1 MKKLIPTNRLIG
13 AAVALV
19 LLLMLYFVTL
29 FKLQIIEG
37 AKYSEES
44 ANNIVS
50 EEVVAASRGNIYDR
64 YGRSLV
70 SSRACHNIVLN
81 TDELFEQEDYNA
93 DILRLLNTIEEYGET
108 YNDDLPITASSPFE
122 FTDISAVQRT
132 VLDGYLKNAAVYQK
146 DIAIPSGLAYY
157 SVDDNGDYILD
168 DNGDPI
174 ILVNEDVTAVE
185 LMAFFRSRY
194 DIDPTYNN
202 EETRKIAGLR
212 YAINSR
218 YIVASS
224 DFILVEDAS
233 LALITRL
240 LESDFPGVEVKTS
253 YVREFNTTGAAHIL
267 GYTGLMNA
275 EEYVV
280 YKTRGYPMDSKVGK
294 DGAELAFE
302 EYLHG
307 TEGKVR
313 VTKNADGS
321 VLKKVY
327 LTEPEP
333 GNNVYLTIDIVLQEA
348 VERILDTGIA
358 KIMEDRAVTNEE
370 AIRDG
375 RIDEVMGEITGA
387 GCVVMDVKSGEPLA
401 IASWPDFD
409 LTTLMDNYQAVA
421 EDEGKPLFNR
431 ALSGIYAPGS
441 TFKPVTAIAC
451 LTEEKITVE
460 TTVEDEGIFRK
471 YKDAG
476 YAPKCWAYG
485 VQPLHGTVNVSG
497 ALAVSCNY
505 FFYTIGE
512 MLGIDM
518 LSDYANRFGLGVS
531 TGIELPESV
540 GIMSTQDY
548 KVQLTGANW
557 YIGDTIQ
564 ASIGQSY
571 NLFTPLQMATY
582 ISTIANSG
590 ERHTAS
596 ILKRVTTFDN
606 AETVYNREAT
616 VLSKVESDE
625 ENYEAV
631 RYGMYLVSTQDR
643 GSDRGSAV
651 DTFGDYAIP
660 VASKTGTAQIGE
672 GKTNNGIFVCFAPYD
687 DPEVAIAIMVEH
699 GQSGSTI
706 AFMAREM
713 LDAYFAIQETS
724 ETVESE
730 MTLLQ

>member
-1 MKKLIPTNRLIG
+1 MKKLFPHGRMIG
-13 AAVALV
+13 AAVGLA
-19 LLLMLYFVTL
+19 LLLILYFVVL

-44 ANNIVS
+44 ANSIVS
-50 EEVVAASRGNIYDR
+50 VETVAASRGNILDR
-64 YGRSLV
+64 YGRLLV

-93 DILRLLNTIEEYGET
+93 DILRLIETVEEFGET
-108 YNDDLPITASSPFE
+108 YTDDLPITTSSPFE
-122 FTDISAVQRT
+122 FTEMTAIQET
-132 VLDGYLKNAAVYQK
+132 ILKGFLQNAAIHQTK
-146 DIAIPSGLAYY
+146 IAMASGLAEY
-157 SVDDNGDYILD
+157 SYDEEGNQNYDED
-168 DNGDPI
+168 GDPI
-174 ILVNEDVTAVE
+174 ILVDDEVTAVE
-185 LMAFFRSRY
+185 LMAFFRARY
-194 DIDPTYNN
+194 KIDSTYDN
-202 EETRKIAGLR
+202 EETRKIAGMR

-224 DFILVEDAS
+224 EYIFVEDAS

-253 YVREFNTTGAAHIL
+253 YVREYNTTGAAHIL
-267 GYTGLMNA
+267 GYIGLMNDN
-275 EEYVV
+275 EYTV
-280 YKTRGYPMDSKVGK
+280 YKTKGYPMDAKVGK
-294 DGAELAFE
+294 EGAEVAFE

-307 TEGKVR
+307 VDGKVS
-313 VTKNADGS
+313 VTKTADGS

-327 LTEPEP
+327 DKEPIP

-348 VERILDTGIA
+348 VERILDSGIER
-358 KIMEDRAVTNEE
+358 IMEARAITNEE

-375 RIDEVMGEITGA
+375 ELDKVMGEITGA
-387 GCVVMDVKSGEPLA
+387 GMVVMDVKTGEPLA
-401 IASWPDFD
+401 IASWPTFD
-409 LTTLMDNYQAVA
+409 LATLMDNYKAIA
-421 EDEGKPLFNR
+421 SDEGKPLFNR
-431 ALSGIYAPGS
+431 ALSGTYAPGS

-451 LTEEKITVE
+451 LTEVEDTGITIN
-460 TTVEDEGIFRK
+460 TTIEDEGIFLK
-471 YKDAG
+471 YRDAG

-505 FFYTIGE
+505 FFYSIGE
-512 MLGIDM
+512 ILGIDT
-518 LSDYANRFGLGVS
+518 LSDYAKRFGLGVS

-540 GIMSTQDY
+540 GVMSTQEY

-564 ASIGQSY
+564 ASIGQAD
-571 NLFTPLQMATY
+571 NLFNPLQMATY
-582 ISTIANSG
+582 ISTVANSG

-596 ILKRVTTFDN
+596 ILKRVTTFDY

-616 VLSKVESDE
+616 VLSRVDSPE

-631 RYGMYLVSTQDR
+631 RYGMYLVSTQKD
-643 GSDRGSAV
+643 GSAV
-651 DTFGDYAIP
+651 DTFGNYKIP

-699 GQSGSTI
+699 GQSGATI
-706 AFMAREM
+706 AFMAREA
-713 LDAYFAIQETS
+713 LDAYFSIKETS
-724 ETVESE
+724 ENVESE

>member
-1 MKKLIPTNRLIG
+1 MKKLIPQGRLVAG
-13 AAVALV
+13 AVILA
-19 LLLMLYFVTL
+19 LLLILYFVVL

-44 ANNIVS
+44 LNSIPTT
-50 EEVVAASRGNIYDR
+50 ETVAATRGNILDR
-64 YGRSLV
+64 YGRPLV
-70 SSRACHNIVLN
+70 TSRACHNIVLN
-81 TDELFEQEDYNA
+81 TDELFEQEDPNA
-93 DILRLLNTIEEYGET
+93 EILKLLETVEEFGET
-108 YNDDLPITASSPFE
+108 YNDDLPITMSSPFE
-122 FTDISAVQRT
+122 FTDKTAIQQT
-132 VLDGYLKNAAVYQK
+132 ILDGYLKNAAVYQTK
-146 DIAIPSGLAYY
+146 IAMASGLAVY
-157 SVDDNGDYILD
+157 SYDEEGNQNFDED
-168 DNGDPI
+168 GDPV
-174 ILVNEDVTAVE
+174 ILVDEEITAVE
-185 LMAFFRSRY
+185 LMAFFRARY
-194 DIDPTYNN
+194 NIDSTYDN
-202 EETRKIAGLR
+202 EQTRKIAGMR

-224 DFILVEDAS
+224 EYIFVEDAS

-253 YVREFNTTGAAHIL
+253 YVREYNTTGAAHIL
-267 GYTGLMNA
+267 GYIGLMND
-275 EEYVV
+275 EEYTI
-280 YKTRGYPMDSKVGK
+280 YKTKGYPMDAKVGK
-294 DGAELAFE
+294 EGAEVAFE
-302 EYLHG
+302 SYLHG
-307 TEGKVR
+307 VDGEVEVFKT
-313 VTKNADGS
+313 ADGS

-327 LTEPEP
+327 TEEPQP

-348 VERILDTGIA
+348 VERILDSGIER
-358 KIMEDRAVTNEE
+358 IMEARAITNEE

-375 RIDEVMGEITGA
+375 KLDEVMGEITGA
-387 GCVVMDVKSGEPLA
+387 GMVVMDVKTGEPLA
-401 IASWPDFD
+401 IASWPTFD
-409 LTTLMDNYQAVA
+409 LATLMDNYTEIAS
-421 EDEGKPLFNR
+421 DEGKPLFNR
-431 ALSGIYAPGS
+431 ALSGTYAPGS

-451 LTEEKITVE
+451 LTEEKTGITVN
-460 TTVEDEGIFRK
+460 TTIEDKGIFSK
-471 YKDAG
+471 YREAG

-505 FFYTIGE
+505 FFYSIGE
-512 MLGIDM
+512 ILGIDI

-540 GIMSTQDY
+540 GVMSTQDY
-548 KVQLTGANW
+548 KVQLTGASW

-564 ASIGQSY
+564 ASIGQAY

-596 ILKRVTTFDN
+596 ILKRVTTYDY
-606 AETVYNREAT
+606 AETIYNREAT
-616 VLSKVESDE
+616 VLSRVDSAE

-631 RYGMYLVSTQDR
+631 RYGMYLVSTQKD
-643 GSDRGSAV
+643 GSAV
-651 DTFGDYAIP
+651 DTFGDYKIP

-699 GQSGSTI
+699 GQSGATI
-706 AFMAREM
+706 AFMAREA
-713 LDAYFAIQETS
+713 LDAYFSIKETS
-724 ETVESE
+724 ENIESE

>member
-1 MKKLIPTNRLIG
+1 MKKLFPHGRMIG
-13 AAVALV
+13 AAVGLA
-19 LLLMLYFVTL
+19 LLLILYFVVL

-44 ANNIVS
+44 ANSIVS
-50 EEVVAASRGNIYDR
+50 VETVAASRGNILDR
-64 YGRSLV
+64 YGRLLV

-93 DILRLLNTIEEYGET
+93 DILRLIETVEEFGET
-108 YNDDLPITASSPFE
+108 YTDDLPITTSSPFE
-122 FTDISAVQRT
+122 FTEMTAIQET
-132 VLDGYLKNAAVYQK
+132 ILKGFLQNAAIHQTK
-146 DIAIPSGLAYY
+146 IAMASGLAEY
-157 SVDDNGDYILD
+157 SYDEEGNQNYDED
-168 DNGDPI
+168 GDPI
-174 ILVNEDVTAVE
+174 ILVDDEVTAVE
-185 LMAFFRSRY
+185 LMAFFRARY
-194 DIDPTYNN
+194 KIDSTYDN
-202 EETRKIAGLR
+202 EQTRKIAGMR

-224 DFILVEDAS
+224 EYIFVEDAS

-253 YVREFNTTGAAHIL
+253 YVREYNTTGAAHIL
-267 GYTGLMNA
+267 GYIGLMNDN
-275 EEYVV
+275 EYTV
-280 YKTRGYPMDSKVGK
+280 YKTKGYPMDAKVGK
-294 DGAELAFE
+294 EGAEVAFE

-307 TEGKVR
+307 VDGKVS
-313 VTKNADGS
+313 VTKTADGS

-327 LTEPEP
+327 DKEPIP

-348 VERILDTGIA
+348 VERILDSGIER
-358 KIMEDRAVTNEE
+358 IMEARAITNEE

-375 RIDEVMGEITGA
+375 ELDKVMGEITGA
-387 GCVVMDVKSGEPLA
+387 GMVVMDVKTGEPLA
-401 IASWPDFD
+401 IASWPTFD
-409 LTTLMDNYQAVA
+409 LATLMDNYKAIA
-421 EDEGKPLFNR
+421 SDEGKPLFNR
-431 ALSGIYAPGS
+431 ALSGTYAPGS

-451 LTEEKITVE
+451 LTEVEDTGITIN
-460 TTVEDEGIFRK
+460 TTIEDEGIFLK
-471 YKDAG
+471 YRDAG

-505 FFYTIGE
+505 FFYSIGE
-512 MLGIDM
+512 ILGIDT
-518 LSDYANRFGLGVS
+518 LSDYAKRFGLGVS

-540 GIMSTQDY
+540 GVMSTQEY

-564 ASIGQSY
+564 ASIGQAY

-596 ILKRVTTFDN
+596 ILKRVTTFDY

-616 VLSKVESDE
+616 VLSRVDSPE

-631 RYGMYLVSTQDR
+631 RYGMYLVSTQKD
-643 GSDRGSAV
+643 GSAV
-651 DTFGDYAIP
+651 DTFGDYKIP
-660 VASKTGTAQIGE
+660 VGSKTGTAQIGE

-699 GQSGSTI
+699 GQSGATI
-706 AFMAREM
+706 AFMAREA
-713 LDAYFAIQETS
+713 LDAYFSIKETS
-724 ETVESE
+724 ESVESE

>member
-1 MKKLIPTNRLIG
+1 MKKLFPHGRMIG
-13 AAVALV
+13 AAVGLA
-19 LLLMLYFVTL
+19 LLLILYFVVL

-44 ANNIVS
+44 ANSIVS
-50 EEVVAASRGNIYDR
+50 VETVAASRGNILDR
-64 YGRSLV
+64 YGRLLV

-81 TDELFEQEDYNA
+81 TDELFEQEDPNA
-93 DILRLLNTIEEYGET
+93 EILKLLNTVEEFGET
-108 YNDDLPITASSPFE
+108 YNDDLPITTSSPFE
-122 FTDISAVQRT
+122 FTEMTAIQET
-132 VLDGYLKNAAVYQK
+132 ILKGFLQNAAIYQTK
-146 DIAIPSGLAYY
+146 IAMASGLAEY
-157 SVDDNGDYILD
+157 SYDEEGNQNYDED
-168 DNGDPI
+168 GDPI
-174 ILVNEDVTAVE
+174 ILVDDEVTAVE
-185 LMAFFRSRY
+185 LMAFFRARY
-194 DIDPTYNN
+194 KIDSTYDN
-202 EETRKIAGLR
+202 EETRKIAGMR

-224 DFILVEDAS
+224 EYIFVEDAS

-253 YVREFNTTGAAHIL
+253 YVREYNTTGAAHIL
-267 GYTGLMNA
+267 GYIGLMNDN
-275 EEYVV
+275 EYTV
-280 YKTRGYPMDSKVGK
+280 YKTKGYPMDAKVGK
-294 DGAELAFE
+294 EGAEVAFE

-307 TEGKVR
+307 VDGKVS
-313 VTKNADGS
+313 VTKTADGS

-327 LTEPEP
+327 DKEPIP

-348 VERILDTGIA
+348 VERILDSGIER
-358 KIMEDRAVTNEE
+358 IMEARAITNEE

-375 RIDEVMGEITGA
+375 ELDKVMGEITGA
-387 GCVVMDVKSGEPLA
+387 GMVVMDVKTGEPLA
-401 IASWPDFD
+401 IASWPTFD
-409 LTTLMDNYQAVA
+409 LATLMDNYKAIA
-421 EDEGKPLFNR
+421 SDEGKPLFNR
-431 ALSGIYAPGS
+431 ALSGTYAPGS

-451 LTEEKITVE
+451 LTEVEDTGITIN
-460 TTVEDEGIFRK
+460 TTIEDEGIFLK
-471 YKDAG
+471 YRDAG

-505 FFYTIGE
+505 FFYSIGE
-512 MLGIDM
+512 ILGIDT
-518 LSDYANRFGLGVS
+518 LSDYAKRFGLGVS

-540 GIMSTQDY
+540 GVMSTQEY

-564 ASIGQSY
+564 ASIGQAY

-596 ILKRVTTFDN
+596 ILKRVTTFDY

-616 VLSKVESDE
+616 VLSRVDSPE

-631 RYGMYLVSTQDR
+631 RYGMYLVSTQKD
-643 GSDRGSAV
+643 GSAV
-651 DTFGDYAIP
+651 DTFGNYKIP

-699 GQSGSTI
+699 GQSGATI
-706 AFMAREM
+706 AFMAREA
-713 LDAYFAIQETS
+713 LDAYFSIKETS
-724 ETVESE
+724 ENVESE

>member
-1 MKKLIPTNRLIG
+1 MKKLFPHGRMIG
-13 AAVALV
+13 AAVGLA
-19 LLLMLYFVTL
+19 LLLILYFVVL

-44 ANNIVS
+44 ANSIVS
-50 EEVVAASRGNIYDR
+50 VETVAASRGNILDR
-64 YGRSLV
+64 YGRLLV

-93 DILRLLNTIEEYGET
+93 DILRLIETVEEFGET
-108 YNDDLPITASSPFE
+108 YTDDLPITTSSPFE
-122 FTDISAVQRT
+122 FTEMTAIQET
-132 VLDGYLKNAAVYQK
+132 ILKGFLQNAAIHQTK
-146 DIAIPSGLAYY
+146 IAMASGLAEY
-157 SVDDNGDYILD
+157 SYDEEGNQNYDED
-168 DNGDPI
+168 GDPI
-174 ILVNEDVTAVE
+174 ILVDDEVTAVE
-185 LMAFFRSRY
+185 LMAFFRARY
-194 DIDPTYNN
+194 KIDSTYDN
-202 EETRKIAGLR
+202 EQTRKIAGMR

-224 DFILVEDAS
+224 EYIFVEDAS

-253 YVREFNTTGAAHIL
+253 YVREYNTTGAAHIL
-267 GYTGLMNA
+267 GYIGLMNDN
-275 EEYVV
+275 EYTV
-280 YKTRGYPMDSKVGK
+280 YKTKGYPMDAKVGK
-294 DGAELAFE
+294 EGAEVAFE

-307 TEGKVR
+307 VDGKVS
-313 VTKNADGS
+313 VTKTADGS

-327 LTEPEP
+327 DKEPIP

-348 VERILDTGIA
+348 VERILDSGIER
-358 KIMEDRAVTNEE
+358 IMEARAITNEE

-375 RIDEVMGEITGA
+375 ELDKVMGEITGA
-387 GCVVMDVKSGEPLA
+387 GMVVMDVKTGEPLA
-401 IASWPDFD
+401 IASWPTFD
-409 LTTLMDNYQAVA
+409 LATLMDNYKAIA
-421 EDEGKPLFNR
+421 SDEGKPLFNR
-431 ALSGIYAPGS
+431 ALSGTYAPGS

-451 LTEEKITVE
+451 LTEVEDTGITIN
-460 TTVEDEGIFRK
+460 TTIEDEGIFLK
-471 YKDAG
+471 YRDAG

-505 FFYTIGE
+505 FFYSIGE
-512 MLGIDM
+512 ILGIDT
-518 LSDYANRFGLGVS
+518 LSDYAKRFGLGVS

-540 GIMSTQDY
+540 GVMSTQEY

-564 ASIGQSY
+564 ASIGQAY

-596 ILKRVTTFDN
+596 ILKRVTTFDY

-616 VLSKVESDE
+616 VLSRVDSPE

-631 RYGMYLVSTQDR
+631 RYGMYLVSTQKD
-643 GSDRGSAV
+643 GSAV
-651 DTFGDYAIP
+651 DTFGNYKIP

-699 GQSGSTI
+699 GQSGATI
-706 AFMAREM
+706 AFMAREA
-713 LDAYFAIQETS
+713 LDAYFSIKETS
-724 ETVESE
+724 ENVESE

>member
-1 MKKLIPTNRLIG
+1 MKKLFPHGRMIG
-13 AAVALV
+13 AAVGLAF
-19 LLLMLYFVTL
+19 LLILYFVVL

-44 ANNIVS
+44 ANSIVS
-50 EEVVAASRGNIYDR
+50 VETVAASRGNILDR
-64 YGRSLV
+64 YGRLLV

-93 DILRLLNTIEEYGET
+93 DILRLIETVEEFGET
-108 YNDDLPITASSPFE
+108 YTDDLPITTSSPFE
-122 FTDISAVQRT
+122 FTEMTAIQET
-132 VLDGYLKNAAVYQK
+132 ILKGFLQNAAIHQTK
-146 DIAIPSGLAYY
+146 IAMASGLAEY
-157 SVDDNGDYILD
+157 SYDEEGNQNYDED
-168 DNGDPI
+168 GDPI
-174 ILVNEDVTAVE
+174 ILVDDEVTAVE
-185 LMAFFRSRY
+185 LMAFFRARY
-194 DIDPTYNN
+194 KIDSTYDN
-202 EETRKIAGLR
+202 EETRKIAGMR

-224 DFILVEDAS
+224 EYIFVEDAS

-253 YVREFNTTGAAHIL
+253 YVREYNTTGAAHIL
-267 GYTGLMNA
+267 GYIGLMNDN
-275 EEYVV
+275 EYTV
-280 YKTRGYPMDSKVGK
+280 YKTKGYPMDAKVGK
-294 DGAELAFE
+294 EGAEVAFE

-307 TEGKVR
+307 VDGKVS
-313 VTKNADGS
+313 VTKTADGS

-327 LTEPEP
+327 DKEPIP

-348 VERILDTGIA
+348 VERILDSGIER
-358 KIMEDRAVTNEE
+358 IMEARAITNEE

-375 RIDEVMGEITGA
+375 ELDKVMGEITGA
-387 GCVVMDVKSGEPLA
+387 GMVVMDVKTGEPLA
-401 IASWPDFD
+401 IASWPTFD
-409 LTTLMDNYQAVA
+409 LATLMDNYKAIA
-421 EDEGKPLFNR
+421 SDEGKPLFNR
-431 ALSGIYAPGS
+431 ALSGTYAPGS

-451 LTEEKITVE
+451 LTEVEDTGITIN
-460 TTVEDEGIFRK
+460 TTIEDEGIFLK
-471 YKDAG
+471 YRDAG

-505 FFYTIGE
+505 FFYSIGE
-512 MLGIDM
+512 ILGIDT
-518 LSDYANRFGLGVS
+518 LSDYAKRFGLGVS

-540 GIMSTQDY
+540 GVMSTQEY

-564 ASIGQSY
+564 ASIGQAY

-596 ILKRVTTFDN
+596 ILKRVTTFDY

-616 VLSKVESDE
+616 VLSRVDSPE

-631 RYGMYLVSTQDR
+631 RYGMYLVSTQKD
-643 GSDRGSAV
+643 GSAV
-651 DTFGDYAIP
+651 DTFGNYKIP

-699 GQSGSTI
+699 GQSGATI
-706 AFMAREM
+706 AFMAREA
-713 LDAYFAIQETS
+713 LDAYFSIKETS
-724 ETVESE
+724 ENVESE

>member
-1 MKKLIPTNRLIG
+1 MKKLFPHGRMIG
-13 AAVALV
+13 AAVGLA
-19 LLLMLYFVTL
+19 LLLILYFVVL

-44 ANNIVS
+44 ANSIVS
-50 EEVVAASRGNIYDR
+50 VETVAASRGNILDR
-64 YGRSLV
+64 YGRLLV

-93 DILRLLNTIEEYGET
+93 DILRLIETVEEFGET
-108 YNDDLPITASSPFE
+108 YTDDLPITTSSPFE
-122 FTDISAVQRT
+122 FTEMTAIQET
-132 VLDGYLKNAAVYQK
+132 ILKGFLQNAAIHQTK
-146 DIAIPSGLAYY
+146 IAMASGLAEY
-157 SVDDNGDYILD
+157 SYDEEGNQNYDED
-168 DNGDPI
+168 GDPI
-174 ILVNEDVTAVE
+174 ILVDDEVTAVE
-185 LMAFFRSRY
+185 LMAFFRARY
-194 DIDPTYNN
+194 KIDSTYDN
-202 EETRKIAGLR
+202 EETRKIAGMR

-224 DFILVEDAS
+224 EYIFVEDAS

-253 YVREFNTTGAAHIL
+253 YVREYNTTGAAHIL
-267 GYTGLMNA
+267 GYIGLMNDN
-275 EEYVV
+275 EYTV
-280 YKTRGYPMDSKVGK
+280 YKTKGYPMDAKVGK
-294 DGAELAFE
+294 EGAEVAFE

-307 TEGKVR
+307 VDGKVS
-313 VTKNADGS
+313 VTKTADGS

-327 LTEPEP
+327 DKEPIP

-348 VERILDTGIA
+348 VERILDSGIER
-358 KIMEDRAVTNEE
+358 IMEARAITNEE

-375 RIDEVMGEITGA
+375 ELDKVMGEITGA
-387 GCVVMDVKSGEPLA
+387 GMVVMDVKTGEPLA
-401 IASWPDFD
+401 IASWPTFD
-409 LTTLMDNYQAVA
+409 LATLMDNYKAIA
-421 EDEGKPLFNR
+421 SDEGKPLFNR
-431 ALSGIYAPGS
+431 ALSGTYAPGS

-451 LTEEKITVE
+451 LTEVEDTGITIN
-460 TTVEDEGIFRK
+460 TTIEDEGIFLK
-471 YKDAG
+471 YRDAG

-505 FFYTIGE
+505 FFYSIGE
-512 MLGIDM
+512 ILGIDT
-518 LSDYANRFGLGVS
+518 LSDYAKRFGLGVS

-540 GIMSTQDY
+540 GVMSTQEY

-564 ASIGQSY
+564 ASIGQAY

-596 ILKRVTTFDN
+596 ILKRVTTFDY

-616 VLSKVESDE
+616 VLSRVDSPE

-631 RYGMYLVSTQDR
+631 RYGMYLVSTQKD
-643 GSDRGSAV
+643 GSAV
-651 DTFGDYAIP
+651 DTFGNYKIP

-699 GQSGSTI
+699 GQSGATI
-706 AFMAREM
+706 AFMAREA
-713 LDAYFAIQETS
+713 LDAYFSIKETS
-724 ETVESE
+724 ENVESE

>member
-1 MKKLIPTNRLIG
+1 MKKLFPHGRMIG
-13 AAVALV
+13 AAVGLA
-19 LLLMLYFVTL
+19 LLLILYFVVL

-44 ANNIVS
+44 ANSIVS
-50 EEVVAASRGNIYDR
+50 VETVAASRGNILDR
-64 YGRSLV
+64 YGRLLV

-81 TDELFEQEDYNA
+81 TDELFEQEDPNA
-93 DILRLLNTIEEYGET
+93 EILKLLNTVEEFGET
-108 YNDDLPITASSPFE
+108 YNDDLPITTSSPFE
-122 FTDISAVQRT
+122 FTEMTAIQET
-132 VLDGYLKNAAVYQK
+132 ILKGFLQNAAIYQTK
-146 DIAIPSGLAYY
+146 IAMASGLAEY
-157 SVDDNGDYILD
+157 SYDEEGNQNYDED
-168 DNGDPI
+168 GDPI
-174 ILVNEDVTAVE
+174 ILVDDEVTAVE
-185 LMAFFRSRY
+185 LMAFFRARY
-194 DIDPTYNN
+194 KIDSTYDN
-202 EETRKIAGLR
+202 EETRKIAGMR

-224 DFILVEDAS
+224 EYIFVEDAS

-253 YVREFNTTGAAHIL
+253 YVREYNTTGAAHIL
-267 GYTGLMNA
+267 GYIGLMNDN
-275 EEYVV
+275 EYTV
-280 YKTRGYPMDSKVGK
+280 YKTKGYPMDAKVGK
-294 DGAELAFE
+294 EGAEVAFE

-307 TEGKVR
+307 VDGKVS
-313 VTKNADGS
+313 VTKTADGS

-327 LTEPEP
+327 DKEPIP

-348 VERILDTGIA
+348 VERILDSGIER
-358 KIMEDRAVTNEE
+358 IMEARAITNEE

-375 RIDEVMGEITGA
+375 ELDKVMGEITGA
-387 GCVVMDVKSGEPLA
+387 GMVVMDVKTGEPLA
-401 IASWPDFD
+401 IASWPTFD
-409 LTTLMDNYQAVA
+409 LATLMDNYKEIAS
-421 EDEGKPLFNR
+421 DEGKPLFNR
-431 ALSGIYAPGS
+431 ALSGTYAPGS

-451 LTEEKITVE
+451 LTEVEDTGITIN
-460 TTVEDEGIFRK
+460 TTIEDEGIFLK
-471 YKDAG
+471 YRDAG

-505 FFYTIGE
+505 FFYSIGE
-512 MLGIDM
+512 ILGIDT
-518 LSDYANRFGLGVS
+518 LSDYAKRFGLGVS

-540 GIMSTQDY
+540 GVMSTQEY

-564 ASIGQSY
+564 ASIGQAY

-582 ISTIANSG
+582 ISTVANSG

-596 ILKRVTTFDN
+596 ILKRVTTFDY

-616 VLSKVESDE
+616 VLSRVDSPE

-631 RYGMYLVSTQDR
+631 RYGMYLVSTQKD
-643 GSDRGSAV
+643 GSAV
-651 DTFGDYAIP
+651 DTFGNYKIP

-687 DPEVAIAIMVEH
+687 DPEVAVAIMVEH
-699 GQSGSTI
+699 GKSGATI
-706 AFMAREM
+706 AFMAREA
-713 LDAYFAIQETS
+713 LDAYFSIKETS
-724 ETVESE
+724 ENVESE